1 MQAAA
6 EGGAALLAATQ
17 PGTCGA
23 NGGRTLAGAP
33 CGRPSKGNSRCSHH
47 YRQQTTNRAS
57 AIDLVSPSPDPAFA
71 RRSRSRSRSRERDA
85 ERAAQE
91 AIPAEGL
98 GKSGLE
104 AALNKIAKLC
114 ARMESRLLKMG
125 VTKRVRKA
133 LVSDALAASA
143 AAAAAD
149 SPAVK
154 KEPGP
159 VDGFVAVFG
168 AAGVAERVAVK
179 TYETVG
185 ACARGLERSV
195 PELFRGV
202 LRVGLRKRGELK
214 IEPLRDSLQW
224 STLAQAELVGAEARS
239 EFVVYLPLFVQPHFD
254 PGCTATA
261 KQAGLYLPSAL
272 QSHCISPSVQLKD
285 VLVHAEKRLQLAESF
300 RSRGL
305 ACSYTLQWRIV
316 DSQTGTL
323 LPVHEQAPLLASPLM
338 HAGGRYVLRAH
349 VTSLTIT
356 PRATPEGQFRIIVHA
371 SPVGKKIELEVN
383 GDMTALDVKKLM
395 EVAAGG
401 PPERQRLFF
410 GDVHLDDAQS
420 LRSNHVSSG
429 SMLRLV
435 VMTPKHEGW
444 MQIFVKTL
452 TGSTITLDV
461 KSTDTVERTKELIE
475 DKEGIPPDQQRV
487 IFAGQQLENGKTM
500 ADYNIQIESTLHLVL
515 RLRGGM
521 YDRTSGHTG
530 FDLLHYYS
538 PAEGLLQA
546 IAAFS
551 APSEGQLQRMQ
562 EQELEA
568 LLVQSRQLL
577 HNFKEKQACF
587 SLNWEGPT
595 DEGLEFRMEVALE
608 ELATGGFASSATA
621 AVLASTA
628 ALDFDAAAALRAAVE
643 EASRRM

>member
-1 MQAAA
+1 
-6 EGGAALLAATQ
+6 
-17 PGTCGA
+17 
-23 NGGRTLAGAP
+23 
-33 CGRPSKGNSRCSHH
+33 
-47 YRQQTTNRAS
+47 
-57 AIDLVSPSPDPAFA
+57 
-71 RRSRSRSRSRERDA
+71 
-85 ERAAQE
+85 
-91 AIPAEGL
+91 
-98 GKSGLE
+98 
-104 AALNKIAKLC
+104 
-114 ARMESRLLKMG
+114 
-125 VTKRVRKA
+125 
-133 LVSDALAASA
+133 
-143 AAAAAD
+143 
-149 SPAVK
+149 
-154 KEPGP
+154 
-159 VDGFVAVFG
+159 VFG
-168 AAGVAERVAVK
+168 AAGVAERVPVK

-214 IEPLRDSLQW
+214 IEPLPDSLRW
-224 STLAQAELVGAEARS
+224 LTLEHAGLVDAEACS
-239 EFVVYLPLFVQPHFD
+239 EFVVYLPLFVQPHFA
-254 PGCTATA
+254 PGCTAIA
-261 KQAGLYLPSAL
+261 KQARLYLPSAL
-272 QSHCISPSVQLKD
+272 CSRTASPVSATQRCAGARRAAVAAGGEFPQSS
-285 VLVHAEKRLQLAESF
+285 LA
-300 RSRGL
+300 G
-305 ACSYTLQWRIV
+305 SYTLQWQIV
-316 DSQTGTL
+316 DSQTGAL

-383 GDMTALDVKKLM
+383 GDMMVLDVKKLM

-410 GDVHLDDAQS
+410 GDLHLDDAQS

-452 TGSTITLDV
+452 TGSTVTLDV
-461 KSTDTVERTKELIE
+461 KSTDTVEHTKELIE
-475 DKEGIPPDQQRV
+475 DKEGIPPDQQRL

-521 YDRTSGHTG
+521 YDHTSGHTG

-562 EQELEA
+562 EQDLEA

-577 HNFKEKQACF
+577 HNFKEKQSCF
-587 SLNWEGPT
+587 SLNWKGPT

-608 ELATGGFASSATA
+608 ELATGGSASSATG
-621 AVLASTA
+621 AVSVSSA
-628 ALDFDAAAALRAAVE
+628 ALDSDAAASLRAAVE
-643 EASRRM
+643 EAIRRM